1 MTPVQVEGQE
11 TGTPA
16 LHVPTR
22 MAVNVE
28 RREWTAADK
37 VNHSDACKNKG
48 RLTLAEKLQIIHL
61 YQEVPVHERKKQK
74 DLAVMFCK
82 SRMTICKVLRKESVD
97 KIKALAA
104 TGICLRA
111 KRSRI
116 VRYPKFEQSLLEQ
129 LGPNGT
135 RLLTRRELLVKARA
149 LSNAMNIA
157 DLTMDYKWCSRFM
170 KHYGLAIHQQ
180 HRKGKQKGSLTAV
193 DVDWRPVHV
202 NTKPTHNTMATTPM
216 CPPSPQGGRLGLQPS
231 PACARVAG
239 RAMDKAAK
247 VELCSPPVMC
257 ESDQT
262 IPATHDDAIAL
273 LNSIRHLRQYVLQ
286 PADSS
291 ASISLLQAPETHSIF
306 EPFSRA
312 CSLGIWHIRGV
323 GAEGLTGVG
332 SMGFRGK
339 R

>member
-1 MTPVQVEGQE
+1 MASNLAVQSVNYPSLFSRITSITSKSPPHVAVQSVNYTSLNVMSWILSGHHSRRAAVPTCALSVPLSLSRLLTVTPVQVEGQE

-135 RLLTRRELLVKARA
+135 RLLTRCELLVKARA

-170 KHYGLAIHQQ
+170 KHY
-180 HRKGKQKGSLTAV
+180 
-193 DVDWRPVHV
+193 
-202 NTKPTHNTMATTPM
+202 
-216 CPPSPQGGRLGLQPS
+216 
-231 PACARVAG
+231 AG
-239 RAMDKAAK
+239 PR
-247 VELCSPPVMC
+247 
-257 ESDQT
+257 
-262 IPATHDDAIAL
+262 
-273 LNSIRHLRQYVLQ
+273 
-286 PADSS
+286 DSS
-291 ASISLLQAPETHSIF
+291 ATSEGQT
-306 EPFSRA
+306 
-312 CSLGIWHIRGV
+312 
-323 GAEGLTGVG
+323 EGLLDC
-332 SMGFRGK
+332 R
-339 R
+339 

>member
-1 MTPVQVEGQE
+1 MEKSGRAHLCAFSTSLSFPLVKGQE

-116 VRYPKFEQSLLEQ
+116 VRYPKFEQSLVEQ
-129 LGPNGT
+129 LGNGT

-291 ASISLLQAPETHSIF
+291 ASISLLQAPETHGIF
-306 EPFSRA
+306 E
-312 CSLGIWHIRGV
+312 V
-323 GAEGLTGVG
+323 
-332 SMGFRGK
+332 
-339 R
+339 